1 MPQEQSPANSIHR
14 AVYELNDERL
24 SKCLAVLRNINNHIK
39 GKGGPDYAQLAL
51 MVHDEAHA
59 HFIAANATPELSQ
72 MVTELLN
79 QRVKLYVCGNT
90 LKRFGVD
97 PSQMLAGF
105 VVKPEGAMIA
115 ITDLVL
121 AGHVYLRP

>member
-1 MPQEQSPANSIHR
+1 MLEEQPPANTIHR
-14 AVYELNDERL
+14 AVYELNDDRL
-24 SKCLAVLRNINNHIK
+24 TKCLAVLRNINNHVK
-39 GKGGPDYAQLAL
+39 GKGGPDQAQLAL

-59 HFIAANATPELSQ
+59 HFVTANAPPEITQ

-79 QRVKLYVCGNT
+79 QRVKLFVCGNT
-90 LKRFGVD
+90 LKRFEVD
-97 PSQMLAGF
+97 PSEMLEGF